1 MIDSSVG
8 RAAFRIGFYITFL
21 SGILSL
27 VTEAGTAERAISIL
41 TLIMGL
47 IFLVVITILV
57 RFGSR
62 R

>member
-1 MIDSSVG
+1 MIDSSLG
-8 RAAFRIGFYITFL
+8 RAAFRIGFYVTFMAGL
-21 SGILSL
+21 LSL
-27 VTEAGTAERAISIL
+27 VTQAGSAERAISVL
-41 TLIMGL
+41 TFVIGL